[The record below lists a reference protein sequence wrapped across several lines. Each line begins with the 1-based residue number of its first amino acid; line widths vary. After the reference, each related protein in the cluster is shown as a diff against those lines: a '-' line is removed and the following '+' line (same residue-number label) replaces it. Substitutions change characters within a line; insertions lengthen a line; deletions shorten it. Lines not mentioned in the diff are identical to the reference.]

1 MPNFPRP
8 FGQVYARDLVDIELY
23 SPGGQSD
30 GFPTGYTHAY
40 DTELAPRVDPLLART
55 MDAPGER
62 ARRWKTR
69 NQYPTTR
76 MGMALWGIRRLLED
90 AEPAADILEGSSGW

>member
-1 MPNFPRP
+1 MPNPPRP
-8 FGQVYARDLVDIELY
+8 FGQVYARDLADAELY

-30 GFPTGYTHAY
+30 GFSTG
-40 DTELAPRVDPLLART
+40 DTRACDADLAPRVDPLLART

-62 ARRWKTR
+62 ARRWKAR

-76 MGMALWGIRRLLED
+76 AGMALWGIRRLLDD
-90 AEPAADILEGSSGW
+90 AEPATEVFEGSSGW